1 MSFVL
6 KKKIVKLVSH
16 EIHLKTSQFRLTC
29 KSRMTLW
36 QQVHAFYNVECT
48 TNFFSKIS
56 SIDNISPGRASYG
69 VVLNKFCLINF
80 PCHDKCSK
88 VQVYPQKIQHV
99 WLQQF
104 LKMIVLKSKRNIIT
118 IKSPT
123 DLGIMPKLMVS
134 GRVQRILPCW
144 QLIPCDWR
152 SEGRGRLPVRIRLFT
167 AV

>member
-1 MSFVL
+1 MEVDMKKHKLDYHGRFLFPLYPCIWIKLHCLNIVIYVICV

-99 WLQQF
+99 W
-104 LKMIVLKSKRNIIT
+104 
-118 IKSPT
+118 
-123 DLGIMPKLMVS
+123 
-134 GRVQRILPCW
+134 
-144 QLIPCDWR
+144 
-152 SEGRGRLPVRIRLFT
+152 
-167 AV
+167 